1 MSIRLSPAVES
12 LVKALGKLPGYGPRS
27 AQRAAFHLLQNR
39 DESLDELAAA
49 VERVRRGV
57 GRCRLCNTFTEGD
70 ICPVCLDEER
80 DFSASWRARRTR
92 WPLMRRSP
100 GPATTSSFRGA

>member
-49 VERVRRGV
+49 VEAAGEKFHALSV
-57 GRCRLCNTFTEGD
+57 T
-70 ICPVCLDEER
+70 
-80 DFSASWRARRTR
+80 AA
-92 WPLMRRSP
+92 
-100 GPATTSSFRGA
+100 